1 MNMKKFLVP
10 AFIAASFM
18 ANADEV
24 KLSNLLTNTKFT
36 ADTRLN
42 YISKDDDAGNK
53 ENSDLRLRF
62 RLNFDSQVNEFASVK
77 GRVRLTND
85 YDLGDNTVK
94 GTSEKASLFTDIL
107 YFDYKKGNHELLAGR
122 YTPFYK
128 ISNFFL
134 TDGEKEGVGYL
145 GKFGNTDLRAGYLLT
160 SNADN
165 TEITDKSDIMYL
177 QAVHSLKFENSVL
190 KLEAAGMAID
200 QPKGSTS
207 DDSKGF
213 MLGADYTQN
222 LSSVV
227 EYAQIRGEYIQT
239 DDDGE
244 NKGYSMGVVFGSKKI
259 EKAGDWKAEVEY
271 KEAGENNTIAP
282 VKNRDQKN
290 IKLWAQTY
298 IAPKMDLEVEYN
310 IREKL
315 KGPKTVDYSELQ
327 VSINHKF

>member
-134 TDGEKEGVGYL
+134 TDGEKKEL
-145 GKFGNTDLRAGYLLT
+145 
-160 SNADN
+160 
-165 TEITDKSDIMYL
+165 DI
-177 QAVHSLKFENSVL
+177 
-190 KLEAAGMAID
+190 
-200 QPKGSTS
+200 
-207 DDSKGF
+207 
-213 MLGADYTQN
+213 
-222 LSSVV
+222 
-227 EYAQIRGEYIQT
+227 
-239 DDDGE
+239 
-244 NKGYSMGVVFGSKKI
+244 
-259 EKAGDWKAEVEY
+259 
-271 KEAGENNTIAP
+271 
-282 VKNRDQKN
+282 
-290 IKLWAQTY
+290 
-298 IAPKMDLEVEYN
+298 
-310 IREKL
+310 
-315 KGPKTVDYSELQ
+315 
-327 VSINHKF
+327 

>member
-36 ADTRLN
+36 VDTRLN
-42 YISKDDDAGNK
+42 YISKDDDASNK

-77 GRVRLTND
+77 GRVRFTDD
-85 YDLGDNTVK
+85 YDLGDNSVK
-94 GTSEKASLFTDIL
+94 GSSDKSSLFTDIL

-128 ISNFFL
+128 ISNFFY

-145 GKFGNTDLRAGYLLT
+145 GKLGNTDLRAGYLLS
-160 SNADN
+160 SNDDN
-165 TEITDKSDIMYL
+165 TEITDKANYMYL
-177 QAVHSLKFENSVL
+177 QAVHNLKFENSSL
-190 KLEAAGMAID
+190 KLSAAGMAIN
-200 QPKGSTS
+200 QKKGSTS

-222 LSSVV
+222 LSSVI
-227 EYAQIRGEYIQT
+227 ECAQIRGEYIQT

-271 KEAGENNTIAP
+271 KEAEKNNSLA
-282 VKNRDQKN
+282 KNKNQQN

-310 IREKL
+310 IRETL
-315 KGPKTVDYSELQ
+315 KGTKTVDYSELQ